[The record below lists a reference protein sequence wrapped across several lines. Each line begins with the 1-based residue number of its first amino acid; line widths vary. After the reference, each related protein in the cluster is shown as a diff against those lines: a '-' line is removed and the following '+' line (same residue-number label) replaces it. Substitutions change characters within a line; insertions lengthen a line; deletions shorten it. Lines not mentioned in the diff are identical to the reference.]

1 MIIDHRAVP
10 DPKFDWTEI
19 PEALRLLDDG
29 GVSAISSYIFIDG
42 VSPHARTHARMYA
55 CVSGLALGCD
65 GRKAVGGVSQ

>member
-1 MIIDHRAVP
+1 MGPAVP

-42 VSPHARTHARMYA
+42 VSPHARMNGWRWVAM
-55 CVSGLALGCD
+55 GE
-65 GRKAVGGVSQ
+65 GRWAASCH